1 MPGPEG
7 IGPSPEEQGVTPEAP
22 QPSEAPT
29 PPEAAPAEPETPS
42 SAPEEKAEE
51 KKSWRDKLAEKLDR
65 NREKRRTEKEKAE
78 VRKNI
83 ARARERRI
91 KGYAEIIKHGARTP
105 QELQDLLADISFKE
119 LKEAQ
124 DRVKYGGSALGKL
137 KAFMAGERDFEIN
150 DDQAVREY
158 YKTLNDLRLENNGA
172 EPTKQQHAERMGIS
186 VEQLEQIH
194 LIEGANILV
203 ESGRRLASTFL
214 NKRTAISAG
223 AYVGLGLL
231 TGGFGWAAGG
241 VLLGGVAGR
250 GTAELGELAVGRTR
264 EARESVL
271 YAEKARW
278 ERMQALAL
286 QIRSS
291 KEDAVTQGAL
301 TKELIDLMYRQGE
314 NVLVRNLAENEKE
327 LTKREEKFNKF
338 RNRLQTAGEVVGGV
352 AGLGSILNGGVEH
365 LDMDFFNKVDGQSV
379 FHGVQQTESGWQF
392 LYSSGAEAGLA
403 NAQGAT
409 ILAGGEFGAHALE
422 ATTSQ
427 VVAYTVAERTL
438 PILLASQFAS
448 IDHRRTGE
456 VLAKVHHRNISPDRY
471 YTKPGPDGKRFIY
484 TREEDGTYK
493 RWEWQES
500 EEKKGE
506 KTKKVRKLVGTTV
519 EEKDVPKKFVERFID
534 GESTQDSRNAERLTN
549 QMTEYIRKVADET
562 HNPIPKNPREFDYD
576 WNEQPK
582 VIDDLEAAKIDRWY
596 QFLNVNGKDEP
607 RVDPETGRIVEVG
620 VLGVDVI
627 NNRIAYARFE
637 RASNGTEHVPVEIMR
652 LDQFLKGFHLH
663 LDSKAGSPVT
673 EYRPDQNAG
682 EDIIDAEYKE
692 ITDDEESEK
701 PENAPATD
709 KDKQEDSPEETTASP
724 EKPSEDAENRP
735 VVGDANNE
743 ISEAFLKGF
752 YGEDGKNESDRQ
764 TNDNKEKK
772 TEPLTK
778 EKKEKVD
785 WPQQL
790 ELLIQKLSK
799 KFSAGHLAEHG
810 IIIQQ
815 RKLGWVKGINE
826 KGYPMSSLTLYKKG
840 RKGSYGVESMRL
852 IFKDDDEPVIN
863 YGHYGPKNRWV
874 DERPSAEELQ
884 NFFER
889 VASISLP
896 DEAKS
901 NTEEPISDYDQEI
914 PVPINQPKAEVVE
927 KEQIPEGFVEARQ
940 LLLSDIEEGDKLLI
954 EQPDEGNALRHF
966 NTLAKHVGQEGK
978 YVQIQI
984 VKIKNNGVVRVKT
997 KGPIP
1002 YDIDYS
1008 GGVQPMVIGR
1018 MLRTGENEKP
1028 TVLEDVEQAADDTHT
1043 SEAVSEVPTGQPG
1056 TVESIDSQP
1065 AVVENVGSEPT
1076 QPDPEIS
1083 QEAGI
1088 VQLLERAGK
1097 TLEDFRVGAE
1107 FRLKEPVAPEDQGI
1121 VEDILKD
1128 LYPDGTERPSLDDIV
1143 FEVYEEPNPV
1153 AEEGKKPEDYLIT
1166 FIANDAAGNPKEN
1179 SLPLSA
1185 LLKLIK

>member
-29 PPEAAPAEPETPS
+29 PPEAAPTEPETPS
-42 SAPEEKAEE
+42 SAPEEKVEE

-65 NREKRRTEKEKAE
+65 SREKRRTEKEKAE

-158 YKTLNDLRLENNGA
+158 YKTLNDLRLESNGA

-194 LIEGANILV
+194 LIEDANILI
-203 ESGRRLASTFL
+203 ESGRRLASTFI

-338 RNRLQTAGEVVGGV
+338 RNRLQTAGEVVGGAV
-352 AGLGSILNGGVEH
+352 GLTSILNGGVEH

-409 ILAGGEFGAHALE
+409 ILASGEFGAHALE

-500 EEKKGE
+500 EEKNGE

-596 QFLNVNGKDEP
+596 QFVNVNGKDEP

-627 NNRIAYARFE
+627 NNRIAYVRFE

-701 PENAPATD
+701 PENAPPTNE
-709 KDKQEDSPEETTASP
+709 DKQEDSPEETTASP
-724 EKPSEDAENRP
+724 EKPSDDAENRP

-743 ISEAFLKGF
+743 ISEGFFKGF
-752 YGEDGKNESDRQ
+752 YGEDGKKEQENQ
-764 TNDNKEKK
+764 PKEKA
-772 TEPLTK
+772 ERP
-778 EKKEKVD
+778 EKKERGERVETIKLPEKYESLTINERFDWLTDKLAELGDDVMDAANINYGKNETGGERWKDWEFVQFVNENGHERVLNRYVRAERGKKRFGFEIISGRGEKERYKNHVTLHAIETFTRQILKQVNEVIRSGKAVPKTELEPIEQPLGREERIPLVHDGGETKIDRKRKALAVEEDNGRILKGFKRRRSEEGSNDDDLDDIDPEESDTNTSAEGKVVATRGGEFD
-785 WPQQL
+785 TSIGARFPELQNLKTSPVEEGATEEPEQGGNEVDGISQQL
-790 ELLIQKLSK
+790 E
-799 KFSAGHLAEHG
+799 
-810 IIIQQ
+810 
-815 RKLGWVKGINE
+815 
-826 KGYPMSSLTLYKKG
+826 SS
-840 RKGSYGVESMRL
+840 
-852 IFKDDDEPVIN
+852 
-863 YGHYGPKNRWV
+863 
-874 DERPSAEELQ
+874 
-884 NFFER
+884 
-889 VASISLP
+889 
-896 DEAKS
+896 
-901 NTEEPISDYDQEI
+901 
-914 PVPINQPKAEVVE
+914 
-927 KEQIPEGFVEARQ
+927 
-940 LLLSDIEEGDKLLI
+940 
-954 EQPDEGNALRHF
+954 
-966 NTLAKHVGQEGK
+966 
-978 YVQIQI
+978 
-984 VKIKNNGVVRVKT
+984 
-997 KGPIP
+997 
-1002 YDIDYS
+1002 
-1008 GGVQPMVIGR
+1008 
-1018 MLRTGENEKP
+1018 
-1028 TVLEDVEQAADDTHT
+1028 
-1043 SEAVSEVPTGQPG
+1043 
-1056 TVESIDSQP
+1056 
-1065 AVVENVGSEPT
+1065 
-1076 QPDPEIS
+1076 
-1083 QEAGI
+1083 
-1088 VQLLERAGK
+1088 GK
-1097 TLEDFRVGAE
+1097 TLEDFQVGAE

-1121 VEDILKD
+1121 LEDILKD
-1128 LYPDGTERPSLDDIV
+1128 LYPDGTERPSLDNIV